1 MINNRIEKLR
11 SLMKEKDIFAY
22 IIPSA
27 DYHQSEYVGEFFKG
41 REFISG
47 FTGSAGT
54 VVITQEKAIL
64 WTDGRYFLQAEEELS
79 TSCVELYKMGQEN
92 VPTTFEYIENEVPSG
107 SKVGFDGRTISAAM
121 GAILELNLA
130 KKNITISYEDDLLN
144 EIWEDRPALSD
155 AKAFLLDIKY
165 RGEDFTSKIARVR
178 EWMRE
183 NNTTTHILTSLDDI
197 AWLFNIRGGD
207 IKYNPVVLSY
217 AVITLDKAILFID
230 ENKLNDEIKE
240 EFNKI
245 GIEIRNYFEIYEFV
259 KNINKDEVVLLDGTT
274 VNYTIY
280 KNIPSNV
287 TIIDAPNPTFIFKAI
302 KNEVEL
308 QNIRDCHIKDGVA
321 MTKFMY
327 WLKTNIGKMKIT
339 EISAADKLEELRR
352 NDKECFDLSF
362 PTIAGYKEH
371 AAMMHYSATEE
382 SDYEL
387 KQEGMLLVDSGGQYY
402 TGTTDITRTYILG
415 DITEEQKLHYTS
427 VLRGMIRLSKAKFLY
442 GCRGLNL
449 DILARGPLWDI
460 GIDYK
465 CGTGHGIGFVSNVH
479 EGPNGFRWKIV
490 PERNDSCIFE
500 EGMVT
505 TNEPGVYIE
514 GSHGIRIE
522 NELICQRGPKV
533 GVDQFMEFE
542 TITFAPIDLDG
553 VNPEYM
559 EKSEIAW
566 LNNYHEQVFEKISP
580 YLNEEE
586 VEWLKKYTR
595 AI

>member
-165 RGEDFTSKIARVR
+165 SGEDFTSKIARVR

-217 AVITLDKAILFID
+217 AVITLDKAILFVD
-230 ENKLNDEIKE
+230 ENKLNDEIKTSFGE
-240 EFNKI
+240 EVV
-245 GIEIRNYFEIYEFV
+245 EIKNYFEIYEFV
-259 KNINKDEVVLLDGTT
+259 KTINKEEIVLIDSNKISYSIL
-274 VNYTIY
+274 
-280 KNIPSNV
+280 KNIPAGVKVVNGM
-287 TIIDAPNPTFIFKAI
+287 NPSTKFKAQ
-302 KNEVEL
+302 KNSVEIE
-308 QNIRDCHIKDGVA
+308 NTKKAHIRDGVA
-321 MTKFMY
+321 VTKFMY
-327 WLKTNIGKMKIT
+327 WLKNNIGKIEIT
-339 EISAADKLEELRR
+339 ELSAADKITELRR
-352 NDKECFDLSF
+352 EQGKFIEESF
-362 PTIAGYKEH
+362 GTIAGY
-371 AAMMHYSATEE
+371 ASNGAIIHYSVTKE
-382 SDYEL
+382 SNTTL
-387 KQEGMLLVDSGGQYY
+387 KDRGLFLLDSGGQYFD
-402 TGTTDITRTYILG
+402 GTTDITRTFALG
-415 DITEEQKLHYTS
+415 ELTKEEKYHFTT
-427 VLRGMIRLSKAKFLY
+427 VARAMIRLSDVKFLHGVNGY
-442 GCRGLNL
+442 YL
-449 DILARGPLWDI
+449 DILARGILWNE
-460 GIDYK
+460 GLNYNH
-465 CGTGHGIGFVSNVH
+465 GTGHGVGHVLNVH
-479 EGPNGFRWKIV
+479 EGPNGFRLDNKESAIL
-490 PERNDSCIFE
+490 E
-500 EGMVT
+500 EGMIT
-505 TNEPGVYIE
+505 TNEPGFYKA
-514 GSHGIRIE
+514 GSHGIRLE
-522 NELICQRGPKV
+522 NEMLCVKGEKNEF
-533 GVDQFMEFE
+533 GQFMEFE
-542 TITFAPIDLDG
+542 PITIAPIDLDAIN
-553 VNPEYM
+553 VELM
-559 EKSEIAW
+559 KEDEKA
-566 LNNYHEQVFEKISP
+566 
-580 YLNEEE
+580 YLNEYHKVVFDTVSPFLTTEE
-586 VEWLKKYTR
+586 TNWLKEYTR

>member
-155 AKAFLLDIKY
+155 VKAFLLDIKY
-165 RGEDFTSKIARVR
+165 SGEDFTSKIARVR

-217 AVITLDKAILFID
+217 AVITLDKAILFVD
-230 ENKLNDEIKE
+230 ENKLNDEIKTSFGE
-240 EFNKI
+240 EVV
-245 GIEIRNYFEIYEFV
+245 EIKNYFEIYEFV
-259 KNINKDEVVLLDGTT
+259 KTINKEEIVLIDSNKISYSIL
-274 VNYTIY
+274 
-280 KNIPSNV
+280 KNIPAGVKVVNSM
-287 TIIDAPNPTFIFKAI
+287 NPSTKFKAQ
-302 KNEVEL
+302 KNSVEIE
-308 QNIRDCHIKDGVA
+308 NTKKAHIRDGVA
-321 MTKFMY
+321 VTKFMY
-327 WLKTNIGKMKIT
+327 WLKNNIGKIEIT
-339 EISAADKLEELRR
+339 ELSAADKITELRR
-352 NDKECFDLSF
+352 EQGKFIEESF
-362 PTIAGYKEH
+362 GTIAGY
-371 AAMMHYSATEE
+371 ASNGAIIHYSVTKE
-382 SDYEL
+382 SNITL
-387 KQEGMLLVDSGGQYY
+387 KDRGLFLLDSGGQYFD
-402 TGTTDITRTYILG
+402 GTTDITRTFALG
-415 DITEEQKLHYTS
+415 ELTEEEKYHFTT
-427 VLRGMIRLSKAKFLY
+427 VARAMIRLSDVKFLHGVNGY
-442 GCRGLNL
+442 YL
-449 DILARGPLWDI
+449 DILARGILWNE
-460 GIDYK
+460 GLNYNH
-465 CGTGHGIGFVSNVH
+465 GTGHGVGHVLNVH
-479 EGPNGFRWKIV
+479 EGPNGFRLDNKESAIL
-490 PERNDSCIFE
+490 E
-500 EGMVT
+500 EGMIT
-505 TNEPGVYIE
+505 TNEPGFYKA
-514 GSHGIRIE
+514 GSHGIRLE
-522 NELICQRGPKV
+522 NEMLCVKGEKNEF
-533 GVDQFMEFE
+533 GQFMEFE
-542 TITFAPIDLDG
+542 PITIAPIDLDAIN
-553 VNPEYM
+553 VELM
-559 EKSEIAW
+559 KEDEKA
-566 LNNYHEQVFEKISP
+566 
-580 YLNEEE
+580 YLNEYHKMVFDTVSPFLTTEE
-586 VEWLKKYTR
+586 TNWLKEYTR

>member
-155 AKAFLLDIKY
+155 AKAFSLDVKY
-165 RGEDFTSKIARVR
+165 SGEDFTSKIARVR

-217 AVITLDKAILFID
+217 AVITLDKAILFVD
-230 ENKLNDEIKE
+230 ENKLNDEIKTSFGE
-240 EFNKI
+240 EVV
-245 GIEIRNYFEIYEFV
+245 EIKNYFEIYEFV
-259 KNINKDEVVLLDGTT
+259 KTINKEEIVLIDSNKISYSIL
-274 VNYTIY
+274 
-280 KNIPSNV
+280 KNIPAGVKVVNSM
-287 TIIDAPNPTFIFKAI
+287 NPSTKFKAQ
-302 KNEVEL
+302 KNSVEIE
-308 QNIRDCHIKDGVA
+308 NTKKAHIRDGVA
-321 MTKFMY
+321 VTKFMY
-327 WLKTNIGKMKIT
+327 WLKNNIGKIEIT
-339 EISAADKLEELRR
+339 ELSAADKITELRR
-352 NDKECFDLSF
+352 EQGKFIEESF
-362 PTIAGYKEH
+362 GTIAGY
-371 AAMMHYSATEE
+371 ASNGAIIHYSVTKE
-382 SDYEL
+382 SNITL
-387 KQEGMLLVDSGGQYY
+387 KDRGLFLLDSGGQYFD
-402 TGTTDITRTYILG
+402 GTTDITRTFALG
-415 DITEEQKLHYTS
+415 ELTEEEKYHFTT
-427 VLRGMIRLSKAKFLY
+427 VARAIIRLSDVKFLHGVNGY
-442 GCRGLNL
+442 YL
-449 DILARGPLWDI
+449 DILARGILWNE
-460 GIDYK
+460 GLNYNH
-465 CGTGHGIGFVSNVH
+465 GTGHGVGHVLNVH
-479 EGPNGFRWKIV
+479 EGPNGFRLDNKESAIL
-490 PERNDSCIFE
+490 E
-500 EGMVT
+500 EGMIT
-505 TNEPGVYIE
+505 TNEPGFYKA
-514 GSHGIRIE
+514 GSHGIRLE
-522 NELICQRGPKV
+522 NEMLCVKGEKNEF
-533 GVDQFMEFE
+533 GQFMEFE
-542 TITFAPIDLDG
+542 PITIAPIDLDAIN
-553 VNPEYM
+553 VELM
-559 EKSEIAW
+559 KEDEKA
-566 LNNYHEQVFEKISP
+566 
-580 YLNEEE
+580 YLNEYHKMVFDTVSPFLTTEE
-586 VEWLKKYTR
+586 TNWLKEYTR

>member
-155 AKAFLLDIKY
+155 VKAFLLDIKY
-165 RGEDFTSKIARVR
+165 SGEDFTSKIARVR

-230 ENKLNDEIKE
+230 ENKLNDEIKTSFGE
-240 EFNKI
+240 EVV
-245 GIEIRNYFEIYEFV
+245 EIKNYFEIYEFV
-259 KNINKDEVVLLDGTT
+259 KTINKEEIVLIDSNKISYSIL
-274 VNYTIY
+274 
-280 KNIPSNV
+280 KNIPAGVKVVNGM
-287 TIIDAPNPTFIFKAI
+287 NPSTKFKAQ
-302 KNEVEL
+302 KNSVEIENTKKA
-308 QNIRDCHIKDGVA
+308 NIRDGVA
-321 MTKFMY
+321 VTKFMY
-327 WLKTNIGKMKIT
+327 WLKNNIGKIEIT
-339 EISAADKLEELRR
+339 ELSAADKITELRR
-352 NDKECFDLSF
+352 EQGKFIEESF
-362 PTIAGYKEH
+362 GTIAGY
-371 AAMMHYSATEE
+371 ASNGAIIHYSVTKE
-382 SDYEL
+382 SNITL
-387 KQEGMLLVDSGGQYY
+387 KDRGLFLLDSGGQYFD
-402 TGTTDITRTYILG
+402 GTTDITRTFALG
-415 DITEEQKLHYTS
+415 ELTEEEFENNKYLIKDEVRIKRAKHAVYENQRTLKAVKALEENDIEAFGKLMIESHNS
-427 VLRGMIRLSKAKFLY
+427 LRDDYEVTGKELDTLVDLSLKHEATVGSRMTGAGFG
-442 GCRGLNL
+442 GC
-449 DILARGPLWDI
+449 
-460 GIDYK
+460 
-465 CGTGHGIGFVSNVH
+465 TVS
-479 EGPNGFRWKIV
+479 IV
-490 PERNDSCIFE
+490 
-500 EGMVT
+500 
-505 TNEPGVYIE
+505 E
-514 GSHGIRIE
+514 GSKVDDFKKFVGE
-522 NELICQRGPKV
+522 NYKKIIGYDADFYV
-533 GVDQFMEFE
+533 ASIG
-542 TITFAPIDLDG
+542 DG
-553 VNPEYM
+553 TR
-559 EKSEIAW
+559 EI
-566 LNNYHEQVFEKISP
+566 
-580 YLNEEE
+580 
-586 VEWLKKYTR
+586 
-595 AI
+595 

>member
-165 RGEDFTSKIARVR
+165 SGEDFTSKIARVR

-217 AVITLDKAILFID
+217 AVITLDKAILFVD
-230 ENKLNDEIKE
+230 ENKLNDEIKTSFGE
-240 EFNKI
+240 EVV
-245 GIEIRNYFEIYEFV
+245 EIKNYFEIYEFV
-259 KNINKDEVVLLDGTT
+259 KTINKEEIVLIDSNKISYSIL
-274 VNYTIY
+274 
-280 KNIPSNV
+280 KNIPAGVKVVNGM
-287 TIIDAPNPTFIFKAI
+287 NPSTKFKAQ
-302 KNEVEL
+302 KNSVEIE
-308 QNIRDCHIKDGVA
+308 NTKKAHIRDGVA
-321 MTKFMY
+321 VTKFMY
-327 WLKTNIGKMKIT
+327 WLKNNIGKIEIT
-339 EISAADKLEELRR
+339 ELSAADKITELRR
-352 NDKECFDLSF
+352 EQGKFIEESF
-362 PTIAGYKEH
+362 GTIAGY
-371 AAMMHYSATEE
+371 ASNGAIIHYSVTEE
-382 SDYEL
+382 SNTTL
-387 KQEGMLLVDSGGQYY
+387 KDRGLFLLDSGGQYFD
-402 TGTTDITRTYILG
+402 GTTDITRTFALG
-415 DITEEQKLHYTS
+415 ELTEEEKYHFTT
-427 VLRGMIRLSKAKFLY
+427 VARAMIRLSDVKFLY
-442 GCRGLNL
+442 GVNGYYL
-449 DILARGPLWDI
+449 DILARGILWNE
-460 GIDYK
+460 GLNYNH
-465 CGTGHGIGFVSNVH
+465 GTGHGVGHVLNVH
-479 EGPNGFRWKIV
+479 EGPNGFRLDNKESAIL
-490 PERNDSCIFE
+490 E
-500 EGMVT
+500 EGMIT
-505 TNEPGVYIE
+505 TNEPGFYKA
-514 GSHGIRIE
+514 GSHGIRLE
-522 NELICQRGPKV
+522 NEMLCVKGEKNEF
-533 GVDQFMEFE
+533 GQFMEFE
-542 TITFAPIDLDG
+542 PITIAPIDLDAIN
-553 VNPEYM
+553 VELM
-559 EKSEIAW
+559 KEDEKA
-566 LNNYHEQVFEKISP
+566 
-580 YLNEEE
+580 YLNEYHKMVFDTVSPFLTTEE
-586 VEWLKKYTR
+586 TNWLKEYTR

>member
-155 AKAFLLDIKY
+155 VKAFLLDIKY
-165 RGEDFTSKIARVR
+165 SGEDFTSKIARVR

-230 ENKLNDEIKE
+230 ENKLNDEIKTSFGE
-240 EFNKI
+240 EVV
-245 GIEIRNYFEIYEFV
+245 EIKNYFEIYEFV
-259 KNINKDEVVLLDGTT
+259 KTINKEEIVLIDSNKISYSIL
-274 VNYTIY
+274 
-280 KNIPSNV
+280 KNIPAGVKVVNGM
-287 TIIDAPNPTFIFKAI
+287 NPSTKFKAQ
-302 KNEVEL
+302 KNSVEIE
-308 QNIRDCHIKDGVA
+308 NTKKAHIRDGVA
-321 MTKFMY
+321 VTKFMY
-327 WLKTNIGKMKIT
+327 WLKNNIGKIEIT
-339 EISAADKLEELRR
+339 ELSAADKITELRR
-352 NDKECFDLSF
+352 EQGKFIEESF
-362 PTIAGYKEH
+362 GTIAGY
-371 AAMMHYSATEE
+371 ASNGAIIHYSVTKE
-382 SDYEL
+382 SNITL
-387 KQEGMLLVDSGGQYY
+387 KDRGLFLLDSGGQYFD
-402 TGTTDITRTYILG
+402 GTTDITRTFALG
-415 DITEEQKLHYTS
+415 ELTEEEKYHFTT
-427 VLRGMIRLSKAKFLY
+427 VARAMIRLSDVKFLY
-442 GCRGLNL
+442 GVNGYYL
-449 DILARGPLWDI
+449 DILARGILWNE
-460 GIDYK
+460 GLNYNH
-465 CGTGHGIGFVSNVH
+465 GTGHGVGHVLNVH
-479 EGPNGFRWKIV
+479 EGPNGFRLDNKESAIL
-490 PERNDSCIFE
+490 E
-500 EGMVT
+500 EGMIT
-505 TNEPGVYIE
+505 TNEPGFYKA
-514 GSHGIRIE
+514 GSHGIRLE
-522 NELICQRGPKV
+522 NEMLCVKGEKNEF
-533 GVDQFMEFE
+533 GQFMEFE
-542 TITFAPIDLDG
+542 PITIAPIDLDAIN
-553 VNPEYM
+553 VELM
-559 EKSEIAW
+559 KEDEKA
-566 LNNYHEQVFEKISP
+566 
-580 YLNEEE
+580 YLNEYHKMVFDTVSPFLTTEE
-586 VEWLKKYTR
+586 TNWLKEYTR

>member
-165 RGEDFTSKIARVR
+165 SGEDFTSKIARVR

-217 AVITLDKAILFID
+217 AVITLDKAILFVD
-230 ENKLNDEIKE
+230 ENKLNDEIKTSFGE
-240 EFNKI
+240 EVV
-245 GIEIRNYFEIYEFV
+245 EIKNYFEIYEFV
-259 KNINKDEVVLLDGTT
+259 KTINKEEIVLIDSNKISYSIL
-274 VNYTIY
+274 
-280 KNIPSNV
+280 KNIPAGVKVVNGM
-287 TIIDAPNPTFIFKAI
+287 NPSTKFKAQ
-302 KNEVEL
+302 KNSVEIE
-308 QNIRDCHIKDGVA
+308 NTKKAHIRDGVA
-321 MTKFMY
+321 VTKFMY
-327 WLKTNIGKMKIT
+327 WLKNNIGKIEIT
-339 EISAADKLEELRR
+339 ELSAADKITELRR
-352 NDKECFDLSF
+352 EQGKFIEESF
-362 PTIAGYKEH
+362 GTIAGY
-371 AAMMHYSATEE
+371 ASNGAIIHYSVTKE
-382 SDYEL
+382 SNITL
-387 KQEGMLLVDSGGQYY
+387 KDRGLFLLDSGGQYFD
-402 TGTTDITRTYILG
+402 GTTDITRTFALG
-415 DITEEQKLHYTS
+415 ELTKEEKYHFTT
-427 VLRGMIRLSKAKFLY
+427 VARAMIRLSDVKFLHGVNGY
-442 GCRGLNL
+442 YL
-449 DILARGPLWDI
+449 DILARGILWNE
-460 GIDYK
+460 GLNYNH
-465 CGTGHGIGFVSNVH
+465 GTGHGVGHVLNVH
-479 EGPNGFRWKIV
+479 EGPNGFRLDNKESAIL
-490 PERNDSCIFE
+490 E
-500 EGMVT
+500 EGMIT
-505 TNEPGVYIE
+505 TNEPGFYKA
-514 GSHGIRIE
+514 GSHGIRLE
-522 NELICQRGPKV
+522 NEMLCVKGEKNEF
-533 GVDQFMEFE
+533 GQFMEFE
-542 TITFAPIDLDG
+542 PITIAPIDLDAIN
-553 VNPEYM
+553 VELM
-559 EKSEIAW
+559 KEDEKA
-566 LNNYHEQVFEKISP
+566 
-580 YLNEEE
+580 YLNEYHKMVFDTVSPFLTTEE
-586 VEWLKKYTR
+586 TNWLKEYTR

>member
-1 MINNRIEKLR
+1 
-11 SLMKEKDIFAY
+11 MKEKDIFAY

-155 AKAFLLDIKY
+155 VKAFLLDIKY
-165 RGEDFTSKIARVR
+165 SGEDFTSKIARVR

-230 ENKLNDEIKE
+230 ENKLNDEIKTSFGE
-240 EFNKI
+240 EVV
-245 GIEIRNYFEIYEFV
+245 EIKNYFEIYEFV
-259 KNINKDEVVLLDGTT
+259 KTINKEEIVLIDSNKISYSIL
-274 VNYTIY
+274 
-280 KNIPSNV
+280 KNIPAGVKVVNGM
-287 TIIDAPNPTFIFKAI
+287 NPSTKFKAQ
-302 KNEVEL
+302 KNSVEIE
-308 QNIRDCHIKDGVA
+308 NTKKAHIRDGVA
-321 MTKFMY
+321 VTKFMY
-327 WLKTNIGKMKIT
+327 WLKNNIGKIEIT
-339 EISAADKLEELRR
+339 ELSAADKITELRR
-352 NDKECFDLSF
+352 EQGKFIEESF
-362 PTIAGYKEH
+362 GTIAGY
-371 AAMMHYSATEE
+371 ASNGAIIHYSVTKE
-382 SDYEL
+382 SNITL
-387 KQEGMLLVDSGGQYY
+387 KDRGLFLLDSGGQYFD
-402 TGTTDITRTYILG
+402 GTTDITRTFALG
-415 DITEEQKLHYTS
+415 ELTEEEKYHFTT
-427 VLRGMIRLSKAKFLY
+427 VARAMIRLSDVKFLHGVNGY
-442 GCRGLNL
+442 YL
-449 DILARGPLWDI
+449 DILARGILWNE
-460 GIDYK
+460 GLNYNH
-465 CGTGHGIGFVSNVH
+465 GTGHGVGHVLNVH
-479 EGPNGFRWKIV
+479 EGPNGFRLDNKESAIL
-490 PERNDSCIFE
+490 E
-500 EGMVT
+500 EGMIT
-505 TNEPGVYIE
+505 TNEPGFYKA
-514 GSHGIRIE
+514 GSHGIRLE
-522 NELICQRGPKV
+522 NEMLCVKGEKNEF
-533 GVDQFMEFE
+533 GQFMEFE
-542 TITFAPIDLDG
+542 PITIAPIDLDAIN
-553 VNPEYM
+553 VELM
-559 EKSEIAW
+559 KEDEKA
-566 LNNYHEQVFEKISP
+566 
-580 YLNEEE
+580 YLNEYHKMVFDTVSPFLTTEE
-586 VEWLKKYTR
+586 TNWLKEYTR

>member
-155 AKAFLLDIKY
+155 AKAFSLDVKY
-165 RGEDFTSKIARVR
+165 SGEDFTSKIARVR

-230 ENKLNDEIKE
+230 ENKLNDEIKTSFGE
-240 EFNKI
+240 EVV
-245 GIEIRNYFEIYEFV
+245 EIKNYFEIYEFV
-259 KNINKDEVVLLDGTT
+259 KTINKEEIVLIDSNKISYSIL
-274 VNYTIY
+274 
-280 KNIPSNV
+280 KNIPAGVKVVNGM
-287 TIIDAPNPTFIFKAI
+287 NPSTKFKAQ
-302 KNEVEL
+302 KNSVEIE
-308 QNIRDCHIKDGVA
+308 NTKKAHIRDGVA
-321 MTKFMY
+321 VTKFMY
-327 WLKTNIGKMKIT
+327 WLKNNIGKIEIT
-339 EISAADKLEELRR
+339 ELSAADKITELRR
-352 NDKECFDLSF
+352 EQGKFIEESF
-362 PTIAGYKEH
+362 GTIAGY
-371 AAMMHYSATEE
+371 ASNGAIIHYSVTKE
-382 SDYEL
+382 SNTTL
-387 KQEGMLLVDSGGQYY
+387 KDRGLFLLDSGGQYFD
-402 TGTTDITRTYILG
+402 GTTDITRTFALG
-415 DITEEQKLHYTS
+415 ELTEEEKYHFTT
-427 VLRGMIRLSKAKFLY
+427 VARAMIRLSDVKFLHGVNGY
-442 GCRGLNL
+442 YL
-449 DILARGPLWDI
+449 DILARGILWNE
-460 GIDYK
+460 GLNYNH
-465 CGTGHGIGFVSNVH
+465 GTGHGVGHVLNVH
-479 EGPNGFRWKIV
+479 EGPNGFRLDNKESAIL
-490 PERNDSCIFE
+490 E
-500 EGMVT
+500 EGMIT
-505 TNEPGVYIE
+505 TNEPGFYKA
-514 GSHGIRIE
+514 GSHGIRLE
-522 NELICQRGPKV
+522 NEMLCVKGEKNEF
-533 GVDQFMEFE
+533 GQFMEFE
-542 TITFAPIDLDG
+542 PITIAPIDLDAIN
-553 VNPEYM
+553 VELM
-559 EKSEIAW
+559 KEDEKA
-566 LNNYHEQVFEKISP
+566 
-580 YLNEEE
+580 YLNEYHKMVFDTVSPFLTTEE
-586 VEWLKKYTR
+586 TNWLKEYTR

>member
-165 RGEDFTSKIARVR
+165 SGEDFTSKIARVR

-217 AVITLDKAILFID
+217 AVITLDKAILFVD
-230 ENKLNDEIKE
+230 ENKLNDEIKTSFGE
-240 EFNKI
+240 EVV
-245 GIEIRNYFEIYEFV
+245 EIKNYFEIYEFV
-259 KNINKDEVVLLDGTT
+259 KTINKEEIVLIDSNKISYSIL
-274 VNYTIY
+274 
-280 KNIPSNV
+280 KNIPAGVKVVNSM
-287 TIIDAPNPTFIFKAI
+287 NPSTKFKAQ
-302 KNEVEL
+302 KNSVEIE
-308 QNIRDCHIKDGVA
+308 NTKKAHIRDGVA
-321 MTKFMY
+321 VTKFMY
-327 WLKTNIGKMKIT
+327 WLKNNIGKIEIT
-339 EISAADKLEELRR
+339 ELSAADKITELRR
-352 NDKECFDLSF
+352 EQGKFIEECFG
-362 PTIAGYKEH
+362 TIAGY
-371 AAMMHYSATEE
+371 ASNGAIIHYSVTKE
-382 SDYEL
+382 SNTTL
-387 KQEGMLLVDSGGQYY
+387 KDRGLFLLDSGGQYFD
-402 TGTTDITRTYILG
+402 GTTDITRTFALG
-415 DITEEQKLHYTS
+415 ELTEEEKYHFTT
-427 VLRGMIRLSKAKFLY
+427 VARAMIRLSDVKFLHGVNGY
-442 GCRGLNL
+442 YL
-449 DILARGPLWDI
+449 DILARGILWNE
-460 GIDYK
+460 GLNYNH
-465 CGTGHGIGFVSNVH
+465 GTGHGVGHVLNVH
-479 EGPNGFRWKIV
+479 EGPNGFRLDNKESAIL
-490 PERNDSCIFE
+490 E
-500 EGMVT
+500 EGMIT
-505 TNEPGVYIE
+505 TNEPGFYNA
-514 GSHGIRIE
+514 GSHGIRLE
-522 NELICQRGPKV
+522 NEMLCVKGEKN
-533 GVDQFMEFE
+533 GFGQFMEFE
-542 TITFAPIDLDG
+542 PITIAPIDLDAIN
-553 VNPEYM
+553 VELM
-559 EKSEIAW
+559 KEDEKA
-566 LNNYHEQVFEKISP
+566 
-580 YLNEEE
+580 YLNEYHKMVFDTVSPFLTTEE
-586 VEWLKKYTR
+586 TNWLKEYTR

>member
-165 RGEDFTSKIARVR
+165 SGEDFTSKIARVR

-217 AVITLDKAILFID
+217 AVITLDKAILFVD
-230 ENKLNDEIKE
+230 ENKLNDEIKTSFGE
-240 EFNKI
+240 EVV
-245 GIEIRNYFEIYEFV
+245 EIKNYFEIYEFV
-259 KNINKDEVVLLDGTT
+259 KTINKEEIVLIDSNKISYSIL
-274 VNYTIY
+274 
-280 KNIPSNV
+280 KNIPAGVKVVNGM
-287 TIIDAPNPTFIFKAI
+287 NPSTKFKAQ
-302 KNEVEL
+302 KNSVEIE
-308 QNIRDCHIKDGVA
+308 NTKKAHIRDGVA
-321 MTKFMY
+321 VTKFMY
-327 WLKTNIGKMKIT
+327 WLKNNIGKIEIT
-339 EISAADKLEELRR
+339 ELSAADKITELRR
-352 NDKECFDLSF
+352 EQGKFIEESF
-362 PTIAGYKEH
+362 GTIAGY
-371 AAMMHYSATEE
+371 ASNGAIIHYSVTKE
-382 SDYEL
+382 SNTTL
-387 KQEGMLLVDSGGQYY
+387 KDRGLFLLDSGGQYFD
-402 TGTTDITRTYILG
+402 GTTDITRTFALG
-415 DITEEQKLHYTS
+415 ELTEEEKYHFTT
-427 VLRGMIRLSKAKFLY
+427 VARAMIRLSDVKFLY
-442 GCRGLNL
+442 GVNGYYL
-449 DILARGPLWDI
+449 DILARGILWNE
-460 GIDYK
+460 GLNYNH
-465 CGTGHGIGFVSNVH
+465 GTGHGVGHVLNVH
-479 EGPNGFRWKIV
+479 EGPNGFRLDNKESAIL
-490 PERNDSCIFE
+490 E
-500 EGMVT
+500 EGMIT
-505 TNEPGVYIE
+505 TNEPGFYKA
-514 GSHGIRIE
+514 GSHGIRLE
-522 NELICQRGPKV
+522 NEMLCVKGEKNEF
-533 GVDQFMEFE
+533 GQFMEFE
-542 TITFAPIDLDG
+542 PITIAPIDLDAIN
-553 VNPEYM
+553 VELM
-559 EKSEIAW
+559 KEDEKA
-566 LNNYHEQVFEKISP
+566 
-580 YLNEEE
+580 YLNEYHKMVFDTVSPFLTTEE
-586 VEWLKKYTR
+586 TNWLKEYTR

>member
-165 RGEDFTSKIARVR
+165 SGEDFTSKIARVR

-230 ENKLNDEIKE
+230 ENKLNDEIKTSFGE
-240 EFNKI
+240 EVV
-245 GIEIRNYFEIYEFV
+245 EIKNYFEIYEFV
-259 KNINKDEVVLLDGTT
+259 KTINKEEIVLIDSNKISYSIL
-274 VNYTIY
+274 
-280 KNIPSNV
+280 KNIPAGVKVVNGM
-287 TIIDAPNPTFIFKAI
+287 NPSTKFKAQ
-302 KNEVEL
+302 KNSVEIE
-308 QNIRDCHIKDGVA
+308 NTKKAHIRDGVA
-321 MTKFMY
+321 VTKFMY
-327 WLKTNIGKMKIT
+327 WLKNNIGKIEIT
-339 EISAADKLEELRR
+339 ELSAADKITELRR
-352 NDKECFDLSF
+352 EQGKFIEESF
-362 PTIAGYKEH
+362 GTIAGY
-371 AAMMHYSATEE
+371 ASNGAIIHYSVTKE
-382 SDYEL
+382 SNTTL
-387 KQEGMLLVDSGGQYY
+387 KDRGLFLLDSGGQYFD
-402 TGTTDITRTYILG
+402 GTTDITRTFALG
-415 DITEEQKLHYTS
+415 ELTKEEKYHFTT
-427 VLRGMIRLSKAKFLY
+427 VARAMIRLSDVKFLHGVNGY
-442 GCRGLNL
+442 YL
-449 DILARGPLWDI
+449 DILARGILWNE
-460 GIDYK
+460 GLNYNH
-465 CGTGHGIGFVSNVH
+465 GTGHGVGHVLNVH
-479 EGPNGFRWKIV
+479 EGPNGFRLDNKESAIL
-490 PERNDSCIFE
+490 E
-500 EGMVT
+500 EGMIT
-505 TNEPGVYIE
+505 TNEPGFYKA
-514 GSHGIRIE
+514 GSHGIRLE
-522 NELICQRGPKV
+522 NEMLCVKGEKNEF
-533 GVDQFMEFE
+533 GQFMEFE
-542 TITFAPIDLDG
+542 PITIAPIDLDAIN
-553 VNPEYM
+553 VELM
-559 EKSEIAW
+559 KEDEKA
-566 LNNYHEQVFEKISP
+566 
-580 YLNEEE
+580 YLNEYHKMVFDTVSPFLTTEE
-586 VEWLKKYTR
+586 TNWLKEYTR

>member
-165 RGEDFTSKIARVR
+165 SGEDFTSKIARVR

-217 AVITLDKAILFID
+217 AVITLDKAILFVD
-230 ENKLNDEIKE
+230 ENKLNDEIKTSFGE
-240 EFNKI
+240 EVV
-245 GIEIRNYFEIYEFV
+245 EIKNYFEIYEFV
-259 KNINKDEVVLLDGTT
+259 KTINKEEIVLIDSNKISYSIL
-274 VNYTIY
+274 
-280 KNIPSNV
+280 KNIPAGVKVVNGM
-287 TIIDAPNPTFIFKAI
+287 NPSTKFKAQ
-302 KNEVEL
+302 KNSVEIE
-308 QNIRDCHIKDGVA
+308 NTKKAHIRDGVA
-321 MTKFMY
+321 VTKFMY
-327 WLKTNIGKMKIT
+327 WLKNNIGKIEIT
-339 EISAADKLEELRR
+339 ELSAADKITELRR
-352 NDKECFDLSF
+352 EQGKFIEESF
-362 PTIAGYKEH
+362 GTIAGY
-371 AAMMHYSATEE
+371 ASNGAIIHYSVTKE
-382 SDYEL
+382 SNTTL
-387 KQEGMLLVDSGGQYY
+387 KDRGLFLLDSGGQYFD
-402 TGTTDITRTYILG
+402 GTTDITRTFALG
-415 DITEEQKLHYTS
+415 ELTKEEKYHFTT
-427 VLRGMIRLSKAKFLY
+427 VARAMIRLSDVKFLHGVNGY
-442 GCRGLNL
+442 YL
-449 DILARGPLWDI
+449 DILARGILWNE
-460 GIDYK
+460 GLNYNH
-465 CGTGHGIGFVSNVH
+465 GTGHGVGHVLNVH
-479 EGPNGFRWKIV
+479 EGPNGFRLDNKEYFV
-490 PERNDSCIFE
+490 DFCLQKLFIF
-500 EGMVT
+500 
-505 TNEPGVYIE
+505 
-514 GSHGIRIE
+514 
-522 NELICQRGPKV
+522 L
-533 GVDQFMEFE
+533 
-542 TITFAPIDLDG
+542 
-553 VNPEYM
+553 
-559 EKSEIAW
+559 
-566 LNNYHEQVFEKISP
+566 
-580 YLNEEE
+580 
-586 VEWLKKYTR
+586 
-595 AI
+595 

>member
-121 GAILELNLA
+121 GATLELSLA

-155 AKAFLLDIKY
+155 AKAFSLDVKY
-165 RGEDFTSKIARVR
+165 SGEDFTSKIARVR

-217 AVITLDKAILFID
+217 AVITLDKAILFVD
-230 ENKLNDEIKE
+230 ENKLNDEIKTSFGE
-240 EFNKI
+240 EVV
-245 GIEIRNYFEIYEFV
+245 EIKNYFEIYEFV
-259 KNINKDEVVLLDGTT
+259 KSINKEEIVLIDSNKISYSIL
-274 VNYTIY
+274 
-280 KNIPSNV
+280 KNIPAGVKVVNGM
-287 TIIDAPNPTFIFKAI
+287 NPSTKFKAQ
-302 KNEVEL
+302 KNSVEIE
-308 QNIRDCHIKDGVA
+308 NTKKAHIRDGVA
-321 MTKFMY
+321 VTKFMY
-327 WLKTNIGKMKIT
+327 WLKNNIGKIEIT
-339 EISAADKLEELRR
+339 ELSAADKITELRR
-352 NDKECFDLSF
+352 EQGKFIEESF
-362 PTIAGYKEH
+362 GTIAGY
-371 AAMMHYSATEE
+371 ASNGAIIHYSVTKE
-382 SDYEL
+382 SNITL
-387 KQEGMLLVDSGGQYY
+387 KDRGLFLLDSGGQYFD
-402 TGTTDITRTYILG
+402 GTTDITRTFALG
-415 DITEEQKLHYTS
+415 ELTEEEKYHFTT
-427 VLRGMIRLSKAKFLY
+427 VARAMIRLSDVKFLHGVNGY
-442 GCRGLNL
+442 YL
-449 DILARGPLWDI
+449 DILARGILWNE
-460 GIDYK
+460 GLNYNH
-465 CGTGHGIGFVSNVH
+465 GTGHGVGHVLNVH
-479 EGPNGFRWKIV
+479 EGPNGFRLDNKESAIL
-490 PERNDSCIFE
+490 E
-500 EGMVT
+500 EGMIT
-505 TNEPGVYIE
+505 TNEPGFYKA
-514 GSHGIRIE
+514 GSHGIRLE
-522 NELICQRGPKV
+522 NEMLCVKGEKNEF
-533 GVDQFMEFE
+533 GQFMEFE
-542 TITFAPIDLDG
+542 PITIAPIDLDAIN
-553 VNPEYM
+553 VELM
-559 EKSEIAW
+559 KEDEKA
-566 LNNYHEQVFEKISP
+566 
-580 YLNEEE
+580 YLNEYHKMVFDTVSPFLTTEE
-586 VEWLKKYTR
+586 TNWLKEYTR

>member
-107 SKVGFDGRTISAAM
+107 AKVGFDGRTISAAM

-165 RGEDFTSKIARVR
+165 SGEDFTSKIARVR

-217 AVITLDKAILFID
+217 AVITLDKAILFVD
-230 ENKLNDEIKE
+230 ENKLNDEIKTSFGE
-240 EFNKI
+240 EVV
-245 GIEIRNYFEIYEFV
+245 EIKNYFEIYEFV
-259 KNINKDEVVLLDGTT
+259 KTINKEEIVLIDSNKISYSIL
-274 VNYTIY
+274 
-280 KNIPSNV
+280 KNIPAGVKVVNGM
-287 TIIDAPNPTFIFKAI
+287 NPSTKFKAQ
-302 KNEVEL
+302 KNSVEIE
-308 QNIRDCHIKDGVA
+308 NTKKAHIRDGVA
-321 MTKFMY
+321 VTKFMY
-327 WLKTNIGKMKIT
+327 WLKNNIGKIEIT
-339 EISAADKLEELRR
+339 ELSAADKITELRR
-352 NDKECFDLSF
+352 EQGKFIEESF
-362 PTIAGYKEH
+362 GTIAGY
-371 AAMMHYSATEE
+371 ASNGAIIHYSVTKE
-382 SDYEL
+382 SNTTL
-387 KQEGMLLVDSGGQYY
+387 KDRGLFLLDSGGQYFD
-402 TGTTDITRTYILG
+402 GTTDITRTFALG
-415 DITEEQKLHYTS
+415 ELTKEEKYHFTT
-427 VLRGMIRLSKAKFLY
+427 VARAMIRLSDVKFLHGVNGY
-442 GCRGLNL
+442 YL
-449 DILARGPLWDI
+449 DILARGILWNE
-460 GIDYK
+460 GLNYNH
-465 CGTGHGIGFVSNVH
+465 GTGHGVGHVLNVH
-479 EGPNGFRWKIV
+479 EGPNGFRLDNKESAIL
-490 PERNDSCIFE
+490 E
-500 EGMVT
+500 EGMIT
-505 TNEPGVYIE
+505 TNEPGFYKA
-514 GSHGIRIE
+514 GSHGIRLE
-522 NELICQRGPKV
+522 NEMLCVKGEKNEF
-533 GVDQFMEFE
+533 GQFMEFE
-542 TITFAPIDLDG
+542 PITIAPIDLDAIN
-553 VNPEYM
+553 VELM
-559 EKSEIAW
+559 KEDEKA
-566 LNNYHEQVFEKISP
+566 
-580 YLNEEE
+580 YLNEYHKMVFDTVSPFLTTEE
-586 VEWLKKYTR
+586 TNWLKEYTR

>member
-155 AKAFLLDIKY
+155 VKAFLLDIKY
-165 RGEDFTSKIARVR
+165 SGEDFTSKIARVR

-217 AVITLDKAILFID
+217 AVITLDKAILFVD
-230 ENKLNDEIKE
+230 ENKLNDEIKTSFGE
-240 EFNKI
+240 EVV
-245 GIEIRNYFEIYEFV
+245 EIKNYFEIYEFV
-259 KNINKDEVVLLDGTT
+259 KTINKEEIVLIDSNKISYSIL
-274 VNYTIY
+274 
-280 KNIPSNV
+280 KNIPAGVKVVNGM
-287 TIIDAPNPTFIFKAI
+287 NPSTKFKAQ
-302 KNEVEL
+302 KNSVEIE
-308 QNIRDCHIKDGVA
+308 NTKKAHIRDGVA
-321 MTKFMY
+321 VTKFMY
-327 WLKTNIGKMKIT
+327 WLKNNIGKIEIT
-339 EISAADKLEELRR
+339 ELSAADKITELRR
-352 NDKECFDLSF
+352 EQGKFIEESF
-362 PTIAGYKEH
+362 GTIAGY
-371 AAMMHYSATEE
+371 ASNGAIIHYSVTKE
-382 SDYEL
+382 SNITL
-387 KQEGMLLVDSGGQYY
+387 KDRGLFLLDSGGQYFD
-402 TGTTDITRTYILG
+402 GTTDITRTFALG
-415 DITEEQKLHYTS
+415 ELTKEEKYHFTT
-427 VLRGMIRLSKAKFLY
+427 VARAMIRLSDVKFLHGVNGY
-442 GCRGLNL
+442 YL
-449 DILARGPLWDI
+449 DILARGILWNE
-460 GIDYK
+460 GLNYNH
-465 CGTGHGIGFVSNVH
+465 GTGHGVGHVLNVH
-479 EGPNGFRWKIV
+479 EGPNGFRLDNKESAIL
-490 PERNDSCIFE
+490 E
-500 EGMVT
+500 EGMIT
-505 TNEPGVYIE
+505 TNEPGFYKA
-514 GSHGIRIE
+514 GSHGIRLE
-522 NELICQRGPKV
+522 NEMLCVKGEKNEF
-533 GVDQFMEFE
+533 GQFMEFE
-542 TITFAPIDLDG
+542 PITIAPIDLDAIN
-553 VNPEYM
+553 VELM
-559 EKSEIAW
+559 KEDEKA
-566 LNNYHEQVFEKISP
+566 
-580 YLNEEE
+580 YLNEYHKMVFDTVSPFLTTEE
-586 VEWLKKYTR
+586 TNWLKEYTR

>member
-155 AKAFLLDIKY
+155 AKAFSLDVKY
-165 RGEDFTSKIARVR
+165 SGEDFTSKIARVR

-217 AVITLDKAILFID
+217 AVITLDKAILFVD
-230 ENKLNDEIKE
+230 ENKLNDEIKTSFGE
-240 EFNKI
+240 EVV
-245 GIEIRNYFEIYEFV
+245 EIKNYFEIYEFV
-259 KNINKDEVVLLDGTT
+259 KTINKEEIVLIDSNKISYSIL
-274 VNYTIY
+274 
-280 KNIPSNV
+280 KNIPAGVKVVNSM
-287 TIIDAPNPTFIFKAI
+287 NPSTKFKAQ
-302 KNEVEL
+302 KNSVEIE
-308 QNIRDCHIKDGVA
+308 NTKKAHIRDGVA
-321 MTKFMY
+321 VTKFMY
-327 WLKTNIGKMKIT
+327 WLKNNIGKIEIT
-339 EISAADKLEELRR
+339 ELSAADKITELRR
-352 NDKECFDLSF
+352 EQGKFIEESF
-362 PTIAGYKEH
+362 GTIAGY
-371 AAMMHYSATEE
+371 ASNGAIIHYSVTKE
-382 SDYEL
+382 SNITL
-387 KQEGMLLVDSGGQYY
+387 KDRGLFLLDSGGQYFD
-402 TGTTDITRTYILG
+402 GTTDITRTFALG
-415 DITEEQKLHYTS
+415 ELTEEEKYHFTT
-427 VLRGMIRLSKAKFLY
+427 VARAMIRLSDVKFLHGVNGY
-442 GCRGLNL
+442 YL
-449 DILARGPLWDI
+449 DILARGILWNE
-460 GIDYK
+460 GLNYNH
-465 CGTGHGIGFVSNVH
+465 GTGHGVGHVLNVH
-479 EGPNGFRWKIV
+479 EGPNGFRLDNKESAIL
-490 PERNDSCIFE
+490 E
-500 EGMVT
+500 EGMIT
-505 TNEPGVYIE
+505 TNEPGFYKA
-514 GSHGIRIE
+514 GSHGIRLE
-522 NELICQRGPKV
+522 NEMLCVKGEKNEF
-533 GVDQFMEFE
+533 GQFMEFE
-542 TITFAPIDLDG
+542 PITIAPIDLDAIN
-553 VNPEYM
+553 VELM
-559 EKSEIAW
+559 KEDEKA
-566 LNNYHEQVFEKISP
+566 
-580 YLNEEE
+580 YLNEYHKMVFDTVSPFLTTEE
-586 VEWLKKYTR
+586 TNWLKEYTR

>member
-144 EIWEDRPALSD
+144 EILEDRPALSD

-165 RGEDFTSKIARVR
+165 SGEDFTSKIARVR

-217 AVITLDKAILFID
+217 AVITLDKAILFVD
-230 ENKLNDEIKE
+230 ENKLNDEIKTSFGE
-240 EFNKI
+240 EVV
-245 GIEIRNYFEIYEFV
+245 EIKNYFEIYEFV
-259 KNINKDEVVLLDGTT
+259 KTINKEEIVLIDSNKISYSIL
-274 VNYTIY
+274 
-280 KNIPSNV
+280 KNIPAGVKVVNGM
-287 TIIDAPNPTFIFKAI
+287 NPSTKFKAQ
-302 KNEVEL
+302 KNSVEIE
-308 QNIRDCHIKDGVA
+308 NTKKAHIRDGVA
-321 MTKFMY
+321 VTKFMY
-327 WLKTNIGKMKIT
+327 WLKNNIGKIEIT
-339 EISAADKLEELRR
+339 ELSAADKITELRR
-352 NDKECFDLSF
+352 EQGKFIEESF
-362 PTIAGYKEH
+362 GTIAGY
-371 AAMMHYSATEE
+371 ASNGAIIHYSVTKE
-382 SDYEL
+382 SNTTL
-387 KQEGMLLVDSGGQYY
+387 KDRGLFLLDSGGQYFD
-402 TGTTDITRTYILG
+402 GTTDITRTFALG
-415 DITEEQKLHYTS
+415 ELTKEEKYHFTT
-427 VLRGMIRLSKAKFLY
+427 VARAMIRLSDVKFLHGVNGY
-442 GCRGLNL
+442 YL
-449 DILARGPLWDI
+449 DILARGILWNE
-460 GIDYK
+460 GLNYNH
-465 CGTGHGIGFVSNVH
+465 GTGHGVGHVLNVH
-479 EGPNGFRWKIV
+479 EGPNGFRLDNKESAIL
-490 PERNDSCIFE
+490 E
-500 EGMVT
+500 EGMIT
-505 TNEPGVYIE
+505 TNEPGFYKA
-514 GSHGIRIE
+514 GSHGIRLE
-522 NELICQRGPKV
+522 NEMLCVKGEKNEF
-533 GVDQFMEFE
+533 GQFMEFE
-542 TITFAPIDLDG
+542 PITIAPIDLDAIN
-553 VNPEYM
+553 VELM
-559 EKSEIAW
+559 KEDEKA
-566 LNNYHEQVFEKISP
+566 
-580 YLNEEE
+580 YLNEYHKMVFDTVSPFLTTEE
-586 VEWLKKYTR
+586 TNWLKEYTR

>member
-155 AKAFLLDIKY
+155 VKAFLLDIKY
-165 RGEDFTSKIARVR
+165 SGEDFTSKIARVR

-230 ENKLNDEIKE
+230 ENKLNDEIKTSFGE
-240 EFNKI
+240 EVV
-245 GIEIRNYFEIYEFV
+245 EIKNYFEIYEFV
-259 KNINKDEVVLLDGTT
+259 KTINKEEIVLIDSNKISYSIL
-274 VNYTIY
+274 
-280 KNIPSNV
+280 KNIPAGVKVVNGM
-287 TIIDAPNPTFIFKAI
+287 NPSTKFKAQ
-302 KNEVEL
+302 KNSVEIE
-308 QNIRDCHIKDGVA
+308 NTKKAHIRDGVA
-321 MTKFMY
+321 VTKFMY
-327 WLKTNIGKMKIT
+327 WLKNNIGKIEIT
-339 EISAADKLEELRR
+339 ELSAADKITELRR
-352 NDKECFDLSF
+352 EQGKFIEESF
-362 PTIAGYKEH
+362 GTIAGY
-371 AAMMHYSATEE
+371 ASNGAIIHYSVTKE
-382 SDYEL
+382 SNITL
-387 KQEGMLLVDSGGQYY
+387 KDRGLFLLDSGGQYFD
-402 TGTTDITRTYILG
+402 GTTDITRTFALG
-415 DITEEQKLHYTS
+415 ELTEEEKYHFTT
-427 VLRGMIRLSKAKFLY
+427 VARAMIRLSDVKFLHGVNGY
-442 GCRGLNL
+442 YL
-449 DILARGPLWDI
+449 DILARGILWNE
-460 GIDYK
+460 GLNYNH
-465 CGTGHGIGFVSNVH
+465 GTGHGVGHVLNVH
-479 EGPNGFRWKIV
+479 EGPNGFRLDNKESAIL
-490 PERNDSCIFE
+490 E
-500 EGMVT
+500 EGMIT
-505 TNEPGVYIE
+505 TNEPGFYKA
-514 GSHGIRIE
+514 GSHGIRLE
-522 NELICQRGPKV
+522 NEMLCVKGEKNEF
-533 GVDQFMEFE
+533 GQFMEFE
-542 TITFAPIDLDG
+542 PITIAPIDLDAIN
-553 VNPEYM
+553 VELM
-559 EKSEIAW
+559 KEDEKA
-566 LNNYHEQVFEKISP
+566 
-580 YLNEEE
+580 YLNEYHKMVFDTVSPFLTTEE
-586 VEWLKKYTR
+586 TNWLKEYTR

>member
-64 WTDGRYFLQAEEELS
+64 WTDVRYFLQAEEELS

-155 AKAFLLDIKY
+155 VKAFLLDIKY
-165 RGEDFTSKIARVR
+165 SGEDFTSKIARVR

-217 AVITLDKAILFID
+217 AVITLDKAMLFVD
-230 ENKLNDEIKE
+230 ENKLNDEIKTSFGE
-240 EFNKI
+240 EVV
-245 GIEIRNYFEIYEFV
+245 EIKNYFEIYEFV
-259 KNINKDEVVLLDGTT
+259 KTINKEEIVLIDSNKISYSIL
-274 VNYTIY
+274 
-280 KNIPSNV
+280 KNIPAGVKVVNGM
-287 TIIDAPNPTFIFKAI
+287 NPSTKFKAQ
-302 KNEVEL
+302 KNSVEIE
-308 QNIRDCHIKDGVA
+308 NTKKAHIRDGVA
-321 MTKFMY
+321 VTKFMY
-327 WLKTNIGKMKIT
+327 WLKNNIGKIEIT
-339 EISAADKLEELRR
+339 ELSAADKITELRR
-352 NDKECFDLSF
+352 EQGKFIEESF
-362 PTIAGYKEH
+362 GTIAGY
-371 AAMMHYSATEE
+371 ASNGAIIHYSVTKE
-382 SDYEL
+382 SNITL
-387 KQEGMLLVDSGGQYY
+387 KDRGLFLLDSGGQYFD
-402 TGTTDITRTYILG
+402 GTTDITRTFALG
-415 DITEEQKLHYTS
+415 ELTEEEKYHFTT
-427 VLRGMIRLSKAKFLY
+427 VARAMIRLSDVKFLHGVNGY
-442 GCRGLNL
+442 YL
-449 DILARGPLWDI
+449 DILARGILWNE
-460 GIDYK
+460 GLNYNH
-465 CGTGHGIGFVSNVH
+465 GTGHGVGHVLNVH
-479 EGPNGFRWKIV
+479 EGPNGFRLDNKESAIL
-490 PERNDSCIFE
+490 E
-500 EGMVT
+500 EGMIT
-505 TNEPGVYIE
+505 TNEPGFYKA
-514 GSHGIRIE
+514 GSHGIRLE
-522 NELICQRGPKV
+522 NEMLCVKGEKNEF
-533 GVDQFMEFE
+533 GQFMEFE
-542 TITFAPIDLDG
+542 PITIAPIDLDAIN
-553 VNPEYM
+553 VELM
-559 EKSEIAW
+559 KEDEKA
-566 LNNYHEQVFEKISP
+566 
-580 YLNEEE
+580 YLNEYHKMVFDTVSPFLTTEE
-586 VEWLKKYTR
+586 TNWLKEYTR